1 MGVVGD
7 RAYTAEGMY
16 KFAEMD
22 ISRTDTDKPVRAGNK
37 MEGGYAFTLTS
48 MGDVVVV
55 SNYMGGIEVLD
66 PTGKYPVK
74 PLTAR
79 EKEDRAT
86 APPSP
91 ISILWTG
98 PKKVVGIAHEGPL
111 AFLSLYTGG
120 LQVLDL
126 ADPSEPR
133 LRGKTSLGGYQFGI
147 DVRDGLAAV
156 AGHQQGLFLIDV
168 GDPDAPRKLGLVKT
182 RGEAYGVALTER
194 YAYVADGS
202 AGLTVLDLADRAA
215 PELVAP

>member
-1 MGVVGD
+1 
-7 RAYTAEGMY
+7 
-16 KFAEMD
+16 
-22 ISRTDTDKPVRAGNK
+22 
-37 MEGGYAFTLTS
+37 
-48 MGDVVVV
+48 
-55 SNYMGGIEVLD
+55 MGGVEVLD
-66 PTGKYPVK
+66 PTAKYPVK
-74 PLTAR
+74 PLTDR
-79 EKEDRAT
+79 EKEERGA

-111 AFLSLYTGG
+111 AYLSLYTGG

-126 ADPSEPR
+126 TNPSEPR
-133 LRGKTSLGGYQFGI
+133 LRGKTGLGGYQFGV

-168 GDPDAPRKLGLVKT
+168 TNADAPRKLALVKT

-202 AGLTVLDLADRAA
+202 AGLTVVDLADRAA
-215 PELVAP
+215 PKLVAP